1 MNLGIIAALT
11 PDHWDVE
18 ILDENFEGFKFREA
32 DLVGLTAL
40 TSQVTRSYE
49 IAEVYKKSKIKTVI
63 GGIHASMVPEE
74 ALQFVDVVVKG
85 EAENIWAQ
93 VISDFEH
100 NSLKQIYQGTLQ
112 PFYQSPPPRI
122 DLYHPGYALG
132 NLQTTRGCP
141 MECDFCSVHAF
152 NGRKYRYRHVEDVV
166 KEFTRIPQDRVYVVD
181 DDFYGYGKRS
191 ARRAKEICRG
201 IIDSGIKKEWY
212 TFCSMNLSNDEEA
225 LGLMSEAGC
234 RMILLGIESELTD
247 QLETSKKTTN
257 LRVGVVNYERVYEA
271 FHRNG
276 IAVLGSF
283 IFGMDTDT
291 PETIRNRTDYFI
303 NSGVDCIQ
311 PGMLTPLP
319 GTVTYQN
326 LLKEKR
332 ITHMDYP
339 KDWEMYTFFNCVI
352 KPQLM
357 TPEEY
362 TDLMHE
368 SWERMFD
375 LKVIKRKY
383 LNTLKATR
391 NALAAGWA
399 LSTNLKYHNTVFEGQ
414 KEEYNYPKIYQE
426 LSSMAIQF
434 ENK

>member
-1 MNLGIIAALT
+1 
-11 PDHWDVE
+11 
-18 ILDENFEGFKFREA
+18 
-32 DLVGLTAL
+32 
-40 TSQVTRSYE
+40 
-49 IAEVYKKSKIKTVI
+49 
-63 GGIHASMVPEE
+63 
-74 ALQFVDVVVKG
+74 
-85 EAENIWAQ
+85 
-93 VISDFEH
+93 
-100 NSLKQIYQGTLQ
+100 
-112 PFYQSPPPRI
+112 
-122 DLYHPGYALG
+122 
-132 NLQTTRGCP
+132 
-141 MECDFCSVHAF
+141 
-152 NGRKYRYRHVEDVV
+152 VEDVV

-399 LSTNLKYHNTVFEGQ
+399 LSTNLNYHNTVFEGQ